1 MRFDHSA
8 EMLKEPVVSRKPEP
22 EQADGSERDDG
33 GFYEFCFHAVF
44 IWGLGRRKVSTGR
57 AFHERMELA
66 L

>member
-33 GFYEFCFHAVF
+33 GFYEFCFHAVS
-44 IWGLGRRKVSTGR
+44 ILVLGTQES
-57 AFHERMELA
+57 
-66 L
+66 